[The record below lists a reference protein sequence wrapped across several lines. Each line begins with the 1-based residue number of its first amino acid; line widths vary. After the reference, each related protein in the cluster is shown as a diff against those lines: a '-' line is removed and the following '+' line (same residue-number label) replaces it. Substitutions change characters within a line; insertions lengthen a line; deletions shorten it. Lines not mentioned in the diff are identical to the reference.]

1 MLPSS
6 LQLIP
11 PADTVLPSTP
21 SGNLRS
27 AAASSDHLREIRRA
41 KLCLQPQWSHPEA
54 VHLYPFTILPKRPG
68 LPCFLGRFAPAASAW
83 CRRGNAVPRAA
94 DVLLQQRDALG
105 CSHGTTEAG
114 FGFAGST
121 ESCQGWK
128 VRVAEGSQHGQ
139 TQTCVCTS
147 HHKAAAR

>member
-68 LPCFLGRFAPAASAW
+68 LPCFLGRFAPAASA
-83 CRRGNAVPRAA
+83 CPVSPRQRGP
-94 DVLLQQRDALG
+94 Q
-105 CSHGTTEAG
+105 
-114 FGFAGST
+114 GSR
-121 ESCQGWK
+121 
-128 VRVAEGSQHGQ
+128 RVAAATRCSRSSRLQPRHHRGRIWVCWKHRVPPGLKSQGGRRIA
-139 TQTCVCTS
+139 TWADTNVCL
-147 HHKAAAR
+147 HLPP